1 MTHSDASRGGTLCSI
16 LTFTTAV
23 FLNRRS
29 ILTSLTIALSIV
41 IALVFST
48 PSHALQV
55 QIDPRSPELGDTISL
70 IVQAQS
76 TPTATLNGKNYPL
89 FDLGD
94 SRYRALLP
102 TTPLDRPGKLSI
114 AVTAGTET
122 QTLPLTLRNRSFPT
136 QNIWLPPGK
145 DEGSDYEFDRID
157 AFKAIV
163 SPQKLWTGKFARP
176 NSGGVSSGY
185 GIRRY
190 YNGVFAN
197 DYYHRGIDYAG
208 EYGSAIVAP
217 APGRV
222 VLVGREANG
231 FKIHGNCV
239 GIDHGQG
246 VATIYLHMS
255 RIDVKEGDTVR
266 VGQRIGALGDT
277 GAATGPHLHWGVYVQ
292 GLAVDPSPWR
302 TDEFE

>member
-1 MTHSDASRGGTLCSI
+1 M
-16 LTFTTAV
+16 

-29 ILTSLTIALSIV
+29 ILTSLAIALSIA
-41 IALVFST
+41 IILIFSA
-48 PSHALQV
+48 PSPALQV
-55 QIDPRSPELGDTISL
+55 QITPRSPELGDTISL
-70 IVQAQS
+70 IVQSQS
-76 TPTATLNGKNYPL
+76 VPTAALSGKKYPM
-89 FDLGD
+89 FDLGG

-102 TTPLDRPGKLSI
+102 TTPLDRPGRVSI
-114 AVTAGTET
+114 EVAAGTET
-122 QTLPLTLRNRSFPT
+122 QTIPLTLKNRSFPT

-176 NSGGVSSGY
+176 NGGGVTTGY

-190 YNGVFAN
+190 YNGVFAK

-208 EYGSAIVAP
+208 NYGSAIVAP

-222 VLVGREANG
+222 VLIGREANG

-255 RIDVKEGDTVR
+255 RIDVKEGDVVQ

-277 GAATGPHLHWGVYVQ
+277 GAATGPHLHWGLYVH

-302 TDEFE
+302 TASFE